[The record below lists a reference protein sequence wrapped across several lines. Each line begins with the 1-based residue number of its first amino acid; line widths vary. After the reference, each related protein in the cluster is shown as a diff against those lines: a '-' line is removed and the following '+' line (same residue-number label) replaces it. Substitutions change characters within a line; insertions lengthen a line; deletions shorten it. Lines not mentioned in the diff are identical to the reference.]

1 MSSNGEITSS
11 PFGFNK
17 YVRRCAKYQGFATL
31 RNVVNL
37 QFVAQV
43 RAEVV

>member
-1 MSSNGEITSS
+1 MSSNGEI
-11 PFGFNK
+11 FEA
-17 YVRRCAKYQGFATL
+17 VREVLRFATL

-37 QFVAQV
+37 QFVTKV

>member
-17 YVRRCAKYQGFATL
+17 YLRQCAKYQGFATF

-37 QFVAQV
+37 QFVAYV
-43 RAEVV
+43 RSDVV

>member
-11 PFGFNK
+11 PFGSNK
-17 YVRRCAKYQGFATL
+17 YFAVL
-31 RNVVNL
+31 MNVVNL
-37 QFVAQV
+37 QFVAKV

>member
-1 MSSNGEITSS
+1 MSSNGEITFI

-17 YVRRCAKYQGFATL
+17 SFVFEAVREGFATL

-37 QFVAQV
+37 QFVAKV